1 MRLIKTEEEFLECY
15 EIENHEVSNYDEMP
29 KKYPFYMY
37 ISDGCD
43 GLCYKALY
51 SEDLDEMVSRL
62 ECVVL

>member
-1 MRLIKTEEEFLECY
+1 MQLIRNEEEFLECY
-15 EIENHEVSNYDEMP
+15 EIESQEVSNHDELP

-51 SEDLDEMVSRL
+51 VEDLKDMITKL
-62 ECVVL
+62 EGV